1 MKYFFMYFCFS
12 FLSSLGTRNSAIGL
26 ISEIGTV
33 SRYYPKRYIAPA
45 RWVKRLFKIQRRL
58 IPRFIYFELLLSLF
72 YAALCPINT
81 LISVIVEFDPFV
93 CGVLAMIHM
102 ALIIFDTVYM
112 VIMSH
117 VMKRKPLN
125 KE

>member
-1 MKYFFMYFCFS
+1 MKYFFMYLGFS
-12 FLSSLGTRNSAIGL
+12 ILSSWECRKTALRL
-26 ISEIGTV
+26 ITEIGTV
-33 SRYYPKRYIAPA
+33 SRYYPKRYIASA
-45 RWVKRLFKIQRRL
+45 RWVKRLFKIKRRL
-58 IPRFIYFELLLSLF
+58 IPRFIYFELFLSLF
-72 YAALCPINT
+72 FAALCPINT
-81 LISVIVEFDPFV
+81 LICAISGFDPIV
-93 CGVLAMIHM
+93 TVVLAMIHM